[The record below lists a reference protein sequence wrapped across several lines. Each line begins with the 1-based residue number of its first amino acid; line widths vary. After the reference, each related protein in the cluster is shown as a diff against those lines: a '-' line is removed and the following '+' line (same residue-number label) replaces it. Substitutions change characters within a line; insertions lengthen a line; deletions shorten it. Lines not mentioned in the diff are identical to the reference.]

1 MKRAL
6 AQEDYAGR
14 INQREC
20 RRRHKGLS
28 AKQAQ
33 HNSQPGACRAAT
45 PKANASSRSTKRAG
59 QHCHPHPN
67 GPKGVPTNMLK
78 GILQELRAKA
88 PASFMA
94 GAILTVLVL
103 TAIIDWRQQEI
114 AEDHRIQVEK
124 IESLLEHQNRE
135 LQTLKQEINQLAPPG
150 TAGITP

>member
-1 MKRAL
+1 
-6 AQEDYAGR
+6 
-14 INQREC
+14 
-20 RRRHKGLS
+20 
-28 AKQAQ
+28 
-33 HNSQPGACRAAT
+33 
-45 PKANASSRSTKRAG
+45 
-59 QHCHPHPN
+59 
-67 GPKGVPTNMLK
+67 MLK